1 MSDFDAFMEDMF
13 LGCAFAAF
21 VEEAAKASGPPCPD
35 ATRQRAYR
43 YYEQQ
48 LAEKQGRFHGKDRPP
63 SECQST
69 DKTQSRVMEAI

>member
-1 MSDFDAFMEDMF
+1 MSDFHAFMEDTF

-48 LAEKQGRFHGKDRPP
+48 LAAKHRRIETL
-63 SECQST
+63 SCQDQRS
-69 DKTQSRVMEAI
+69 